1 MVVDPL
7 TEHGGFHGS
16 MPRPRHRPDPFI
28 QRAPSGW
35 HRALRH
41 HLTVGCLDTESDQ
54 LLVNVQSHKI
64 GLHRNPERPPH
75 LRIQTKGSGC
85 VLLTN
90 SPRRVME
97 NHPRGEPTQVA
108 GSALAA
114 QLRFASRM
122 SLASACGPMHDL
134 VLGTPMFAGGHTAM
148 DAHYLAGTIGFLF
161 RILSV

>member
-1 MVVDPL
+1 MVVDPV

-16 MPRPRHRPDPFI
+16 IPRPRHRPDPFI

-97 NHPRGEPTQVA
+97 NHPRGADPGRRFCSRSPTEVR
-108 GSALAA
+108 LAHVPGIGMRA
-114 QLRFASRM
+114 NARLWFSERRCSP
-122 SLASACGPMHDL
+122 GD
-134 VLGTPMFAGGHTAM
+134 TAM